1 MIKDKSPT
9 EQFLA
14 SAAQAAKV
22 LVETVEKDGFIHV
35 FSHLDADGV
44 AAAGVIG
51 KALFKL
57 DAKFRLR
64 VTQWVDEKIIG
75 EIVTDKPQLVVFTD
89 FGSGYLDLL
98 NEKIPDSK
106 VLILDHHQVNGD
118 VENENFVQVN
128 PHLYGI
134 DGATEVSGSGVAYFV
149 AKAVNAENV
158 DLAPIALVGA
168 LGDMQD
174 KNEQRQL
181 CSLNALIVEDAV
193 NAKLMTVENDLTFFG
208 RETRPIHKAL
218 ASATTPFIPGLSG
231 EEDKCLAFLASL
243 DIKLKHGEK
252 WRALRDLTKE
262 EKKKLS
268 SALADHLIARGLHA
282 DVESLIGKVYV
293 LNSEEPWTPLRDAR
307 EFAVV
312 LNSTGRLDRPSLGIA
327 ICMGD
332 RDAALEES
340 NKVLNE
346 YRKNIST
353 YLNWVVEQPER
364 MRELEHIYV
373 VYGETSINEKIIG
386 TISSILVSGL
396 ANPEKPLIAFA
407 IIEEENAAKFS
418 ARTTAVA
425 LSRGVNL
432 GDVMR
437 VASEKYGGKGGG
449 HNVAAGAQV
458 PIDQLEN
465 FINSVNNLVEKQHK
479 GEALA
484 SNNNT

>member
-1 MIKDKSPT
+1 
-9 EQFLA
+9 
-14 SAAQAAKV
+14 
-22 LVETVEKDGFIHV
+22 
-35 FSHLDADGV
+35 
-44 AAAGVIG
+44 
-51 KALFKL
+51 
-57 DAKFRLR
+57 
-64 VTQWVDEKIIG
+64 
-75 EIVTDKPQLVVFTD
+75 
-89 FGSGYLDLL
+89 
-98 NEKIPDSK
+98 
-106 VLILDHHQVNGD
+106 
-118 VENENFVQVN
+118 
-128 PHLYGI
+128 
-134 DGATEVSGSGVAYFV
+134 
-149 AKAVNAENV
+149 
-158 DLAPIALVGA
+158 
-168 LGDMQD
+168 
-174 KNEQRQL
+174 
-181 CSLNALIVEDAV
+181 
-193 NAKLMTVENDLTFFG
+193 
-208 RETRPIHKAL
+208 
-218 ASATTPFIPGLSG
+218 
-231 EEDKCLAFLASL
+231 
-243 DIKLKHGEK
+243 
-252 WRALRDLTKE
+252 
-262 EKKKLS
+262 
-268 SALADHLIARGLHA
+268 
-282 DVESLIGKVYV
+282 
-293 LNSEEPWTPLRDAR
+293 
-307 EFAVV
+307 
-312 LNSTGRLDRPSLGIA
+312 
-327 ICMGD
+327 MGD

-465 FINSVNNLVEKQHK
+465 FINSVNNLVEKQLK